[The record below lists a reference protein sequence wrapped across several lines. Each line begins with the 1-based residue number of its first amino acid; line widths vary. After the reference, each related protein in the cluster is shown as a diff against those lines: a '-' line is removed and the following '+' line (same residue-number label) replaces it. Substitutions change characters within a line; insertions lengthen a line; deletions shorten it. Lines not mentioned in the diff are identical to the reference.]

1 MKSINEKIQKLND
14 RKGNLFQERIQVK
27 EMVNSMEKQIDYLNK
42 RLQQIEIEK
51 NDINNLRSVF
61 INSKRKIED

>member
-51 NDINNLRSVF
+51 NDINNLRSVL

>member
-14 RKGNLFQERIQVK
+14 RKGNLFQERIEVE
-27 EMVNSMEKQIDYLNK
+27 EMVNSMEKQIDYLNN

-51 NDINNLRSVF
+51 NDINNLRSVL